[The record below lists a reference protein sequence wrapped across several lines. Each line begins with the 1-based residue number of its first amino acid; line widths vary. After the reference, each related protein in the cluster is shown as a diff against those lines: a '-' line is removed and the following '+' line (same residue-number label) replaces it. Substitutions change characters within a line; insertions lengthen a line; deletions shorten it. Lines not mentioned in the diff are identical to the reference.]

1 VIWPKSRSF
10 FSFLVSDFSRTFIIY
25 EEFTEEGQRLEK
37 ERKGRKIQSEIA
49 SGTEGLRRSS
59 LVRVF
64 GLGDRDGRKS
74 VSLARWLAGSL
85 AGVISLGLALR
96 G

>member
-1 VIWPKSRSF
+1 MC
-10 FSFLVSDFSRTFIIY
+10 IIY
-25 EEFTEEGQRLEK
+25 EEFTEEGQRLEGNK
-37 ERKGRKIQSEIA
+37 REKIQSEIA

-64 GLGDRDGRKS
+64 GIGNRDGRKS
-74 VSLARWLAGSL
+74 VSLT
-85 AGVISLGLALR
+85 GVISLGLALR

>member
-1 VIWPKSRSF
+1 MC
-10 FSFLVSDFSRTFIIY
+10 IIY

-37 ERKGRKIQSEIA
+37 ETKGRKIQSEIA

-64 GLGDRDGRKS
+64 GIGDRDGRKS
-74 VSLARWLAGSL
+74 VSLPRSL
-85 AGVISLGLALR
+85 ARSLTGVISLGLALR

>member
-1 VIWPKSRSF
+1 MSKF
-10 FSFLVSDFSRTFIIY
+10 FFLVSGLCIIY
-25 EEFTEEGQRLEK
+25 EEFTEEGQRLA
-37 ERKGRKIQSEIA
+37 RKGKKREKNQSEIA

-64 GLGDRDGRKS
+64 GIGDRDGQKS
-74 VSLARWLAGSL
+74 VSLARSL
-85 AGVISLGLALR
+85 ARSLTGVISLGLALR

>member
-1 VIWPKSRSF
+1 MKSLLR
-10 FSFLVSDFSRTFIIY
+10 RHTTARRG
-25 EEFTEEGQRLEK
+25 E
-37 ERKGRKIQSEIA
+37 KGRKIQSETA

-64 GLGDRDGRKS
+64 GIGDRDGRKS
-74 VSLARWLAGSL
+74 VSL